1 MGIACVLLKCGMG
14 EGQVVAGNGIEHLG
28 NLGILEIACVSA
40 FEQNTHYF
48 QDSEISEMLITLSGW
63 PRWWWVGGRDVVK
76 LSRHHPAGNSLTPC
90 FHVRKSVCFSV
101 VAAIKPWAITETEQ
115 SARAIDRGMGQ
126 PTRARDRYRDGARGT
141 DRSSQPAKPKV
152 LIGPKTRNPQ

>member
-1 MGIACVLLKCGMG
+1 MSYVFCSGVLLFVTLFKNPCGWARFLSNGDALSQGCLVLSASFNRKEHLGILGIACVLLKCGMG

-90 FHVRKSVCFSV
+90 FHVQKSVCFLWWQPS
-101 VAAIKPWAITETEQ
+101 
-115 SARAIDRGMGQ
+115 SSGQ
-126 PTRARDRYRDGARGT
+126 
-141 DRSSQPAKPKV
+141 
-152 LIGPKTRNPQ
+152 